1 MSGLVRPSTEE
12 TPYGG
17 DVSSGD
23 EAEPSEQ
30 PRNDIEIVYEYAQDR
45 ESMDEDVV
53 EEDLL
58 LPIIKKPL
66 SSALRTEGQK
76 ENNGLTMNYCDIPS
90 RKKDQEGGTGKE
102 IHEQVTPNKNRLN
115 RSTPASN
122 RRRPTVQVKALTS
135 SEVSEKYNQL
145 MDMRLEIADFTKKRL
160 AQELDHS
167 KDKHKKGMELLD
179 LQVLVEKERLNK
191 PKRPDY

>member
-1 MSGLVRPSTEE
+1 MRQKGVIAMGNTELNDSRKKLFLITE

-45 ESMDEDVV
+45 ESMDEDVI
-53 EEDLL
+53 EEDL
-58 LPIIKKPL
+58 
-66 SSALRTEGQK
+66 SVR
-76 ENNGLTMNYCDIPS
+76 
-90 RKKDQEGGTGKE
+90 
-102 IHEQVTPNKNRLN
+102 
-115 RSTPASN
+115 
-122 RRRPTVQVKALTS
+122 ALTS

-167 KDKHKKGMELLD
+167 KDKHKKDMELLD

-191 PKRPDY
+191 LKRPDY